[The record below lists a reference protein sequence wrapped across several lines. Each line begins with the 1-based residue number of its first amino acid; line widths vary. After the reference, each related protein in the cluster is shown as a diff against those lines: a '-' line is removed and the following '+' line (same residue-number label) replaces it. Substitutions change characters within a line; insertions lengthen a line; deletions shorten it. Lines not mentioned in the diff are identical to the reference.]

1 MVVYVDPIGIDR
13 SKPIVYIY
21 IYIYKPDVIRSMIY
35 DLTTVPRLMRIVI
48 WRNLE
53 RLCRRYSTNTLLSD
67 SEGTPYS

>member
-13 SKPIVYIY
+13 SKSIVYIY

-53 RLCRRYSTNTLLSD
+53 RLCR
-67 SEGTPYS
+67 